1 METSIPFSTAA
12 GIAAEEP
19 GRGLM
24 FSDSALM
31 LQAAISG
38 QGLGLARQTIASD
51 AIRSGLL
58 VRPFRA
64 LAESPH
70 SYFFVCRKDKLETP
84 AVVKFRDWIFKQAAE
99 FPAPE

>member
-1 METSIPFSTAA
+1 MAFVAQRICQQP
-12 GIAAEEP
+12 
-19 GRGLM
+19 
-24 FSDSALM
+24 
-31 LQAAISG
+31 
-38 QGLGLARQTIASD
+38 
-51 AIRSGLL
+51 
-58 VRPFRA
+58 